1 MALFIDTETS
11 GLPDTRNLRWGV
23 YPDYKD
29 IAKYDSARIV
39 QFSMLLTDTKFNCE
53 DIKDY
58 TIKRE
63 GFDIT
68 NGEFHGITN
77 DISDTIGVDFNV
89 VAAEIFYE
97 LLKKT
102 THIVAHNVGFDVGVI
117 KAELHRRN
125 LQFIIDELDK
135 KTLLCTMKHLKP
147 ILKIINQY
155 GNYKNPSLNEIYKY
169 NFKKDV
175 ENAHNS
181 LYDVKNLHQVVEYMY
196 KNKTLRYEIPD
207 TPDTAAPLRDVK
219 KPVKDTEDT
228 AEPQKA
234 PSSLASLEPP
244 QAILPSLTT

>member
-29 IAKYDSARIV
+29 LEKYDGARIV
-39 QFSMLLTDTKFNCE
+39 QFSILITDTKFKYE
-53 DIKDY
+53 DVKDY
-58 TIKRE
+58 IIKRE
-63 GFDIT
+63 NFEIT
-68 NGEFHGITN
+68 NENFHGITN
-77 DISDTIGVDFNV
+77 EISDTVGVDFNT
-89 VAAEIFYE
+89 VAVDIFYE

-117 KAELHRRN
+117 KSELHRRN

-135 KTLLCTMKHLKP
+135 KTLLCTMKHMKP

-169 NFKKDV
+169 NFKTDV

-181 LYDVKNLHQVVEYMY
+181 LYDVYNLHKVVEHMY
-196 KNKTLRYEIPD
+196 KNNTLKYDIDISNSKRQIKQTSQ
-207 TPDTAAPLRDVK
+207 TPQTPQTLQATQT
-219 KPVKDTEDT
+219 TED
-228 AEPQKA
+228 
-234 PSSLASLEPP
+234 S
-244 QAILPSLTT
+244 

>member
-29 IAKYDSARIV
+29 LEKYDGARIV
-39 QFSMLLTDTKFNCE
+39 QFSILITDTKFKYE
-53 DIKDY
+53 DVKDY
-58 TIKRE
+58 IIKRE
-63 GFDIT
+63 NFEIT
-68 NGEFHGITN
+68 NENFHGITN
-77 DISDTIGVDFNV
+77 EISDTVGVDFNT
-89 VAAEIFYE
+89 VAVDIFYE

-117 KAELHRRN
+117 KSELHRRN

-135 KTLLCTMKHLKP
+135 KTLLCTMKHMKP

-169 NFKKDV
+169 NFKTDV

-181 LYDVKNLHQVVEYMY
+181 LYDVYNLHKVVEHMY
-196 KNKTLRYEIPD
+196 KNNTLKYDIDISNSKRQIKQ
-207 TPDTAAPLRDVK
+207 TSQTSQTSQTLQATQT
-219 KPVKDTEDT
+219 TED
-228 AEPQKA
+228 
-234 PSSLASLEPP
+234 S
-244 QAILPSLTT
+244 